1 MRWGYLAYLGK
12 KRKSG
17 HPLYREVIL
26 NAFLLVT
33 VKVLNS

>member
-1 MRWGYLAYLGK
+1 MGLFGLS
-12 KRKSG
+12 RKEKEIWAAII
-17 HPLYREVIL
+17 PWVIL

>member
-1 MRWGYLAYLGK
+1 MGLFGLS
-12 KRKSG
+12 RKEKEIWAS
-17 HPLYREVIL
+17 YREVIL